1 MASAASP
8 RGAGGRKAGPQHPR
22 SAHHLSSQRAGEH
35 EGWAE
40 GIASLTE
47 RHTATALLD
56 EAAAG
61 RLGSRASGSQVRGYA
76 GSWGAGGA
84 QVRKH
89 GGAVVPH

>member
-8 RGAGGRKAGPQHPR
+8 RGGGGGRKAGPQHPR
-22 SAHHLSSQRAGEH
+22 SAHHLSSRRAGEH

-56 EAAAG
+56 DAAAG
-61 RLGSRASGSQVRGYA
+61 HLGGQASGSQVGW
-76 GSWGAGGA
+76 GGAGQAGGSGGVWGTSTAA
-84 QVRKH
+84 Q
-89 GGAVVPH
+89 